1 MQTIQYPIFDRL
13 SKLIV
18 SLLHEETSEIGKN
31 ILLYA
36 TQFDCKVT
44 SRTLSLFD
52 TSDFTRGV
60 YLKQQINYDNQYL
73 IHQAYICIN
82 SVQTINID
90 KQKLNI

>member
-44 SRTLSLFD
+44 SRT
-52 TSDFTRGV
+52 SDFTRGV

-82 SVQTINID
+82 SVKTINID